1 MDDEKNLTFIKIQ
14 KYGTIIGMLLI
25 IVFIIYGYNI
35 GIFSSMETFS
45 DFLKSTGPAAP
56 LIFTF
61 IQCIQVIIPILPG
74 AIGCPV
80 GVVAFG
86 YFLGFIYSYVGIC
99 LGSVISFIIARKYG
113 KPIVRSVTSEKVYN
127 KYIKWLESDKYD
139 LFFAIAMFFPVAP
152 DDFLCYLSGISK
164 ISLKKFT
171 LIVLLCKPLS
181 IFLYSVGLVG
191 VIEFTV
197 SLFH

>member
-14 KYGTIIGMLLI
+14 KYGTMIGMLLI
-25 IVFIIYGYNI
+25 IIFIIYGYNI

-86 YFLGFIYSYVGIC
+86 YFWGFMYSYIGIC